1 MIITILLGLVAG
13 IFSGLVGLGGGVIV
27 VPFLVMF
34 FGFSQHT
41 AQGTTLAM
49 MIPPIGILAAWTYY
63 QQGFVDL
70 KVAGF
75 LIIGFIVG
83 GYFGAKLALLIP
95 KELMQKIFGIS
106 IILIGIRM
114 LIK

>member
-1 MIITILLGLVAG
+1 MIITILLGLIAG

-49 MIPPIGILAAWTYY
+49 MVPPIGILAAWTYY
-63 QQGFVDL
+63 QQGHVDL
-70 KVAGF
+70 KVSGL

-83 GYFGAKLALLIP
+83 GYIGAKFALLIP